1 LRHHKI
7 SPLMLLRRFT
17 SKPFINQISSVHL
30 SKSTP
35 PIPSPTV
42 TKFPFHENAYETYQK
57 LNFDDTVTA
66 EDLLVK
72 KIKDGILNGER
83 GALAKAITLV
93 ESKNAKKRAQ
103 GHFLLKEI
111 MEVEREKVKKHG
123 TDAMIFR
130 IGISGSPGVG
140 KSTFIEALGTELTE
154 GRGKR
159 VAVLTV
165 DPTSA
170 STGGSIL
177 GDLTR
182 MQNLSRNPMAYIRQ
196 SPTSGSLGGVTR
208 GIHEA
213 IILCEGAG
221 YDVVLIETVGVG
233 QSEVAVNDMCDLF
246 CLLLSPAH
254 GDELQGVK
262 RGIMEQSDLLIVT
275 KADGELESRAKLTQ
289 AEYISALKFMRP
301 KSDIWK
307 PKVMRAS
314 VYKQET
320 IEAVCEEM
328 YKYWDIS
335 TKSGHLIKHRNK
347 QLITWMWNHV
357 KDEII
362 NLFKR
367 HPAVMKQSEQMEKD
381 IRAGT
386 TTPGIA
392 AESLLRTFFGMPQA
406 KDDIKPDK

>member
-1 LRHHKI
+1 MLTRAPIHIVRSLSSAAKTTSAATPLKAA
-7 SPLMLLRRFT
+7 SPF
-17 SKPFINQISSVHL
+17 QE
-30 SKSTP
+30 ST
-35 PIPSPTV
+35 ID
-42 TKFPFHENAYETYQK
+42 TYKK
-57 LNFDDTVTA
+57 LNFDDSITA
-66 EDLLVK
+66 DDPEVRKLR
-72 KIKDGILNGER
+72 DGILAGHR
-83 GALAKAITLV
+83 ASLARAITIV
-93 ESKNAKKRAQ
+93 ESKNARKRAQ
-103 GHFLLKEI
+103 GHYLLKEI
-111 MEVEREKVKKHG
+111 MAAENEKIKKKG

-140 KSTFIEALGTELTE
+140 KSTFIESLGMELADNMN
-154 GRGKR
+154 KK

-165 DPTSA
+165 DPTSQT
-170 STGGSIL
+170 TGGSIL

-182 MQNLSRNPMAYIRQ
+182 MQYLSRHPNAYIRQ

-233 QSEVAVNDMCDLF
+233 QSEVAVNGMCDLF

-301 KSDIWK
+301 KSDVWK

-314 VYKQET
+314 VYKPET
-320 IEAVCEEM
+320 IEAIVKEM
-328 YKYWDIS
+328 YNFWDNAAK
-335 TKSGHLIKHRNK
+335 TGYLVKHRND
-347 QLITWMWNHV
+347 QLITWMWSHV

-367 HPAVMKQSEQMEKD
+367 HPDILRKSKSVEYD
-381 IRAGT
+381 IRQGR

-392 AESLLRTFFGMPQA
+392 AESLLRTFFGMPDP
-406 KDDIKPDK
+406 KDEQKP